1 MTEQPAADTAELYD
15 EWTRPPAELTQM
27 PQAGLD
33 DLTPER
39 AAQEIRGAVY
49 QARRLL
55 ARAVEAGNE
64 RGIREA
70 RRTLAMRLCIAR
82 AERITPFWR
91 PRRVSLAEVEA
102 HLGTGDAIE
111 VLWPDACPTCGRNPV
126 IERSPY
132 RPACH

>member
-1 MTEQPAADTAELYD
+1 
-15 EWTRPPAELTQM
+15 M

-49 QARRLL
+49 QGRRLL

-82 AERITPFWR
+82 AERVTPFWR
-91 PRRVSLAEVEA
+91 
-102 HLGTGDAIE
+102 
-111 VLWPDACPTCGRNPV
+111 GR
-126 IERSPY
+126 
-132 RPACH
+132 